1 MNEDH
6 VKTEIPKEQIDYR
19 KLDKYIES
27 LRPEQNFNL
36 AVIAGIAATLIG
48 AIAWAV
54 ITVATEYQIG
64 FMAVGVGLIVGFTIR
79 EAGKGID
86 KKFGLLGASLAL
98 LGCLL
103 GNFLSMVGFIS
114 AYVEMSYFETLI
126 SMDYSLLPELFA
138 ESFNVIDILF
148 YGIALSEGYKFAFR
162 KITDEEILKHAKREE
177 PQALENETS
186 AEEIALEPETLP
198 LQNKIQK

>member
-6 VKTEIPKEQIDYR
+6 VNTSIPKGQIDHR

-27 LRPEQNFNL
+27 LRPEQNYNL
-36 AVIAGIAATLIG
+36 AIISGIAATIIG
-48 AIAWAV
+48 SIVWAI

-79 EAGKGID
+79 ETGKGID
-86 KKFGLLGASLAL
+86 KKFGILGAGLAL

-103 GNFLSMVGFIS
+103 GNFFSMIGFIS
-114 AYVEMSYFETLI
+114 TYTEMSYFETLI
-126 SMDYSLLPELFA
+126 NLDYSLLPELFA
-138 ESFNVIDILF
+138 ESFSIIDILF

-162 KITDEEILKHAKREE
+162 KISDEEIYKHAKREIPTNE
-177 PQALENETS
+177 EKKAVTAEVPIEN
-186 AEEIALEPETLP
+186 ETLP
-198 LQNKIQK
+198 LENKIQE